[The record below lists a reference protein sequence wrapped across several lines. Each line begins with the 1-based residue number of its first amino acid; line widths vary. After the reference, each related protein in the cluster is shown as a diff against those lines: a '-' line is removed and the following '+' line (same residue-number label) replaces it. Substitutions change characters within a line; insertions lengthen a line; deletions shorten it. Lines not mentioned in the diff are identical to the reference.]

1 MTRSLPVV
9 SHNWR
14 IVTIAFIGML
24 FIAPYSTA
32 WANASLN
39 IRDASGFP
47 ASTTVVGVNFSST
60 SDAVA
65 VNFRVNFDA
74 SKLQF
79 VSAEAGTA
87 AQAADKE
94 VEGEQPSSGV
104 ASVVVFGLN
113 NNAIPNGRLVNMVFI
128 VKSSATV
135 GQALALVGSHQ
146 ASTDTSA
153 QPISTSISDGVITV
167 TQCTPADEPSNFK
180 ASDGDFGDH
189 VKLSWNPANGA
200 TAYRLYRASSNN
212 FASAT
217 ILAVTANTQF
227 NDFGASPA
235 ALVSSGGCGSSSTL
249 SFSTHYYW
257 VQALGL
263 CGNSDP
269 VGADTGYRGSS
280 KAVVSATTYEQVLP
294 SDAPTGIAPDDTIAI
309 RLRADENI
317 ASVWGYVSATE
328 FEDTAVEWLPVESA
342 EGSDGWVVY
351 RPEGLWIPGEIVTMM
366 VGGETTDGA
375 ELGPLTYA
383 FPVASTQEKSAS
395 STVEQPDYAAFNGQ
409 GLLTPDESQ
418 DESVLER
425 LADDSIPQLP
435 GAAGPAFR
443 IVPDGPY
450 LHPQRVWLPVPDG
463 LSPDEVSA
471 YYYQGDDATGAWY
484 PAANVESWYVDG
496 SSLILDL
503 DDVTHYGILVTH
515 GGVVALGAA
524 DGQAGISN
532 ASLLPSEDLFAGF
545 PENVLLLM
553 VVIGI
558 LGLSQFRASRRR
570 GQEAK

>member
-9 SHNWR
+9 SQNWR
-14 IVTIAFIGML
+14 VVIIAFIGML
-24 FIAPYSTA
+24 FIAPFSTA

-79 VSAEAGTA
+79 VSAEAGSA

-113 NNAIPNGRLVNMVFI
+113 NNAIPNGRLVNIVFI

-146 ASTDTSA
+146 ASTDTNA
-153 QPISTSISDGVITV
+153 QPISTSISDGAITV
-167 TQCTPADEPSNFK
+167 TQCTAPDEPTNFK
-180 ASDGDFGDH
+180 ASDGDFGDR

-200 TAYRLYRASSNN
+200 TAYRLYRANSNN

-280 KAVVSATTYEQVLP
+280 KTVASATTYEQVLP
-294 SDAPTGIAPDDTIAI
+294 SNAATGIAPDDSIAI
-309 RLRADENI
+309 RLRAGENI
-317 ASVWGYVSATE
+317 ASVWGFVSATD
-328 FEDTAVEWLPVESA
+328 FEDTAVEWLPLERA
-342 EGSDGWVVY
+342 EGGDGWVVY

-366 VGGETTDGA
+366 VGGETADGA
-375 ELGPLTYA
+375 VLGPLTYA
-383 FPVASTQEKSAS
+383 FPVASAQKKSVS
-395 STVEQPDYAAFNGQ
+395 STVEQPDYAAFDGQ
-409 GLLTPDESQ
+409 GLLTVDESQ
-418 DESVLER
+418 DDSVLER
-425 LADDSIPQLP
+425 LADDFVPELP
-435 GAAGPAFR
+435 GAVGPAFR

-450 LHPQRVWLPVPDG
+450 LSSQRVWLPIPDG
-463 LSPDEVSA
+463 VSPDEVST
-471 YYYQGDDATGAWY
+471 YYYQGDGAAGAWY
-484 PAANVESWYVDG
+484 PAANVESWYIDG

-503 DDVTHYGILVTH
+503 DGATYYGILVTH
-515 GGVVALGAA
+515 GGVVALGATDA
-524 DGQAGISN
+524 HAGVLN
-532 ASLLPSEDLFAGF
+532 ASLVPSEDLFSGF

-570 GQEAK
+570 GRETE